1 MVWLFYRHCS
11 ARENKSTDSNIQSYC
26 LVYERHRKQGSRG
39 CGALFFP
46 DRVGEK
52 KGLYRIQME
61 YRIIKEEWFADLCI
75 QGDTD
80 ERQNT

>member
-1 MVWLFYRHCS
+1 M
-11 ARENKSTDSNIQSYC
+11 
-26 LVYERHRKQGSRG
+26 RG
-39 CGALFFP
+39 PVFP